1 MFNAVATPQ
10 TTMIVIWVIVVVLG
24 FVIEEFTSSLVS
36 IWFSVAALIS
46 LVFAIAN
53 FSVYIQLAVF
63 AVLVVIL
70 ILASRPLAKKL
81 MMNTEVKTNADKL
94 CGMIGIVTKTIK
106 PDEKGNVK
114 VDYQEWTAISFKNKL
129 IEENTKVVIKG
140 ISGNKLI
147 VDEIEEIE
155 IK

>member
-1 MFNAVATPQ
+1 MFNAMAVPQ
-10 TTMIVIWVIVVVLG
+10 TTMIIIWVIVVVLG

-46 LVFAIAN
+46 LVLAIAEFN
-53 FSVYIQLAVF
+53 VYIQLAVF
-63 AVLVVIL
+63 AALVVIL
-70 ILASRPLAKKL
+70 IFASRPLAKKL

-94 CGMIGIVTKTIK
+94 CGMIGTVTKTIE
-106 PDEKGNVK
+106 PDEKGSVK
-114 VDYQEWTAISFKNKL
+114 VDYQEWTAISFKNQL